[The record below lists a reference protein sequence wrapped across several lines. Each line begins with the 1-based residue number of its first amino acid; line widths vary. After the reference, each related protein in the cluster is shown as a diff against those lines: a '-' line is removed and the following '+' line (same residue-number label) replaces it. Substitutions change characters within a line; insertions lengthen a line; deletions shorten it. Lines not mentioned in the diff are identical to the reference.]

1 MIAWIL
7 SRLKWLGL
15 LAAVSPFVVGGLEY
29 NSASTASDFAKN
41 GVEVM
46 ADVDGGTRTKRRR
59 SGTSFSL
66 DLSWQDKAGKTQR
79 AEKVSIPRDMADRII
94 VNDQLTVDKIKILYI
109 PDDPSMKPVVAG
121 ANARNV
127 AEPVG
132 AALGVFATFL
142 PISLLG
148 GALFYFL
155 RRREQRQVA

>member
-15 LAAVSPFVVGGLEY
+15 LGAVSPFLVGGLEY

-66 DLSWQDKAGKTQR
+66 DLSWKDKDGKTQR
-79 AEKVSIPRDMADRII
+79 AEKVSIPRDMADRLI

-109 PDDPSMKPVVAG
+109 PDDPSKTPVVAS

-127 AEPVG
+127 AEPIG
-132 AALGVFATFL
+132 AALRMFGLFL
-142 PISLLG
+142 PVGLIG
-148 GALFYFL
+148 AALFYFL
-155 RRREQRQVA
+155 RRREQRVA

>member
-1 MIAWIL
+1 MISWIL

-15 LAAVSPFVVGGLEY
+15 LGAVSPFIVGGLEY
-29 NSASTASDFAKN
+29 NSASIASDFATN

-59 SGTSFSL
+59 TGTSFSL
-66 DLSWQDKAGKTQR
+66 DMSWKDKAGQTLT
-79 AEKVSIPRDMADRII
+79 AEKVSIPRDLADRII

-109 PDDPSMKPVVAG
+109 PDRPGRKAVVAT

-132 AALGVFATFL
+132 AALKMFGMFL
-142 PISLLG
+142 PVSLIG

-155 RRREQRQVA
+155 RRREQQSA